1 MILIYLAS
9 GLFLGWSLGANDTA
23 NIFGTAVGTK
33 MVRFRTAAIIAS
45 VFVIIGAVME
55 GSGASQ
61 TLGKLGSINAIGG
74 SFTVALSAAITVTSM
89 TKLRLPVST
98 SQAVVGAII
107 GWNFFSKSS
116 TDIKA
121 LIEIV
126 TTWILCPVIAGFV
139 AYIFYHI
146 FKAFLGRTRI
156 HMLEIDN
163 FTRIAL
169 ILAGAFGAYS
179 LGANNIANVM
189 GVFVKVSPFSD
200 FRINDIFTFTGTQQL
215 FLLGAIAISI
225 GIFTYSLKVMKTVGN
240 SLYKLSPITA
250 LIVVLAESF
259 VLFIF
264 GSKGLQELLSNL
276 HIPPIPLVPVSSS
289 QAVIGAIL
297 GIAIAKG
304 GGNIQFKLLGKISL
318 GWITTP
324 LIAGLISFITLFFV
338 QNVFQM
344 VVFLK

>member
-1 MILIYLAS
+1 
-9 GLFLGWSLGANDTA
+9 
-23 NIFGTAVGTK
+23 
-33 MVRFRTAAIIAS
+33 
-45 VFVIIGAVME
+45 
-55 GSGASQ
+55 
-61 TLGKLGSINAIGG
+61 
-74 SFTVALSAAITVTSM
+74 
-89 TKLRLPVST
+89 
-98 SQAVVGAII
+98 
-107 GWNFFSKSS
+107 
-116 TDIKA
+116 
-121 LIEIV
+121 
-126 TTWILCPVIAGFV
+126 
-139 AYIFYHI
+139 
-146 FKAFLGRTRI
+146 
-156 HMLEIDN
+156 MLEIDN